1 MNRSNPRQK
10 KKKTLKINPSVWLHN
25 KVNYRHI
32 KLFHYIRYFVC
43 LILGIYRFPLGHI
56 QARVW
61 SSRIVIWVTQYLQML
76 HVHFGPNQVFM
87 NSVNFGREV
96 KSFTAS
102 GREFQILGPSVLSLL
117 IFLKFLRKVN
127 KNQLEI
133 VVEATYGL
141 HS

>member
-1 MNRSNPRQK
+1 
-10 KKKTLKINPSVWLHN
+10 
-25 KVNYRHI
+25 
-32 KLFHYIRYFVC
+32 
-43 LILGIYRFPLGHI
+43 
-56 QARVW
+56 
-61 SSRIVIWVTQYLQML
+61 ML

-96 KSFTAS
+96 KSFTSS
-102 GREFQILGPSVLSLL
+102 GREFQILGPSVLSLF
-117 IFLKFLRKVN
+117 IFLKFLKKVN